1 MNPLHDPTVQY
12 LRTLIAVRVDRLR
25 TEDRSAGVSAIE
37 WAIITGMLAAIA
49 VAIYAII
56 KQTITQKA
64 NDIQSNTNY

>member
-12 LRTLIAVRVDRLR
+12 LRTLIAVRVERLR
-25 TEDRSAGVSAIE
+25 TEDQSRGVSAIE

-56 KQTITQKA
+56 KSAITDKA
-64 NDIQSNTNY
+64 NQISKNGSY

>member
-25 TEDRSAGVSAIE
+25 TEDRSMGVSAIE

-56 KQTITQKA
+56 KSTITDKA
-64 NDIQSNTNY
+64 NEISKNGSY